1 MIQSK
6 TIIIEEELINVKA
19 LTKLITNYYENHKS
33 ISNNNSTESITS
45 EINSSKPDSTL
56 LDIKPLIMTEVVKE
70 VSNII
75 KNLELQNFIT
85 VEDDSKNKY
94 REYVALS
101 SLDQIDFIKMA
112 DIMFCMADGK
122 YTKFHL
128 ANGNI
133 FLSSKPIGSFEYRV
147 LDIDHFFRI
156 HNSYIINMRFVAKIN
171 KKDGIACE
179 MLNGLSIPISK
190 RRLQDFNKFIKLKD

>member
-1 MIQSK
+1 MIPPK
-6 TIIIEEELINVKA
+6 AVIIEEELINVKA
-19 LTKLITNYYENHKS
+19 LTKLIANYCKDQRS
-33 ISNNNSTESITS
+33 ISSKQSDENIIL
-45 EINSSKPDSTL
+45 EINSIKPDIAL
-56 LDIKPLIMTEVVKE
+56 LDIKPLILIEVVKA

-75 KNLELQNFIT
+75 KNLELQNFIPI
-85 VEDDSKNKY
+85 EEDSKNKY

-122 YTKFHL
+122 YTKFYL
-128 ANGNI
+128 ANGNS

-147 LDIDHFFRI
+147 LDSDHFFRI
-156 HNSYIINMRFVAKIN
+156 HNSYIINMRFVAKVN
-171 KKDGIACE
+171 KKEGIACE

-190 RRLQDFNKFIKLKD
+190 RRQQDFNKFIRLKD